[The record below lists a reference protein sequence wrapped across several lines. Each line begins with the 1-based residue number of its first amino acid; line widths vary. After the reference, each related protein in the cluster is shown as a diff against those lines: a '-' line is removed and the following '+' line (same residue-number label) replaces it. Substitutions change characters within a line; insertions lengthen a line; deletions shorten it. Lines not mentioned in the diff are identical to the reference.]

1 MALQRAGIEAVIE
14 GYGNFISGIS
24 EMSGKVNSFG
34 QEAGTVA
41 GQVAAFG
48 QSVAGYGEALVGL
61 GSKLTIALTTPLLS
75 LGVLVSNAAI
85 EYETAIAGVAKTT
98 DGVVQT
104 TQQLLDGLE
113 DSFPELS
120 QEQLLEKIELI
131 PFSQRLTEVGHE
143 LEEAFRSLSL
153 EIPVPATEL
162 AKIGEIAGQLGIS
175 AENLVEFTRIVAALG
190 VSTELSTEQAALSLG
205 RLVAVFGVAEDEV
218 NTFAL
223 NVGGALVALGN
234 NLATTEGPI
243 SNFAVRVAGT
253 FSALDIPVQYLLAIG
268 AAITAT
274 GSQVEA
280 GGSSIQ
286 AALLSLH
293 SILTNAGGV
302 IDNTQEIT
310 DATLDLQMAQAQI
323 IKQQETLNKENVSAG
338 TAAVATARLADY
350 TNQVAELQ
358 TQLEVLNGTNG
369 LPATGQKLQTL
380 ARLTGQSVEELKR
393 LWAEGGTSRAQ
404 VFIQFLEGLAAEGE
418 NMALVLKDLELDGI
432 RSVRTLLS
440 LAGGVE
446 TLQRAV
452 ELSTSQFALQ
462 GTQVEISNALLEE
475 ARIRYSTTESQ
486 LQILK
491 NTFTNLAIVVGS
503 QLLPVIV
510 PVAQKIADSILQI
523 TSSFEALAPAKKFMV
538 FFGGAL
544 LAALG
549 PVITAVG
556 AVTIVVGT
564 LTTALASLIGLGGG
578 LGGVLLGF
586 GSLLFQ
592 LSSFDTGIIGTIAAN
607 LRAVYD
613 NFVAAIPGG
622 GLYDVLQV
630 LLSQGTG
637 DLPYIKELLYN
648 IRDAIQTPLESAIG
662 GALIAIPYILN
673 SIANI
678 AVQFSGLIN
687 SVLLTAISGID
698 YQGVAQ
704 VLLHGF
710 AVVIASVNQHLP
722 SLMQPLKIE
731 LFGATLFGADVLDPA
746 RPQIIGLAEGIIP
759 MIRGKLA
766 MLVHGVVEFWYTQMD
781 VLAQNIP
788 SIFTVLADAI
798 SFGAGAVYDILSAF
812 YDIFDTTKDT
822 IGEFISGMGTQIARL
837 IGIFLDVD
845 QIDLGTTFG
854 TAISSFGDAA
864 AILIN
869 TILPAIVEHFTRF
882 VDYVEANGPRIAE
895 SLRAM
900 LSGPFLAQVQQF
912 ANWIAQNIDQIAKA
926 FLVLQGA
933 IFGLERLRDLG
944 LFLRPFNSA
953 IYNIEITLHS
963 LGQVAGVVGG
973 ALGLLAAPFTA
984 VGQAATFALKG
995 ISSFITSL
1003 PLSLSPLSAF
1013 TPSKVVVPVK
1023 PVVQLQDVEFPPE
1036 YNQQFDRIADAF
1048 LASNLPI
1055 DGLGIIELPITPKPK
1070 LELPDLDALKEQA
1083 TLLAAGSLSDSLA
1096 LYDKLL
1102 ANTQAKIDDITNKH
1116 TLKLTNSATATN
1128 LKAKIAEITAA
1139 IAEIGT
1145 AYSAAPDRMTQLAKE
1160 IASAQTTLANSISAD
1175 KLVITTT
1182 RGHQA
1187 AQRALDAL
1195 IKEQAA
1201 LPQQLAA
1208 LAEQIKSAQTR
1219 YNNAIQ
1225 FGGSTTNISANLKRL
1240 QQQQEQMTKALAY
1253 MPTAIKGAEADI
1265 LAAKKKL
1272 DDAVSAA
1279 SLFPD
1284 KAFQRTNLSKA
1295 EAELAKLKAFYDNYG
1310 QTLTDKQS
1318 SLAKAQQALDDYL
1331 NTPLPDKQSV
1341 VVAQLT
1347 KERDR
1352 LAKELDNL
1360 AKVAVAGVDDLAD
1373 ALSDKN
1379 IPPISLGKFL
1389 DTDLSEKELRKLQDQ
1404 LKALGIEAASFGD
1417 ELLDLTGKRRIN
1429 DLSGDELDVALGLI
1443 AELGDN
1449 AFGSQ
1454 KKVVSLY
1461 DAVAAGAK
1469 VDDVAAVLVRNIGAE
1484 AEKSKFQV
1492 LDLATALSEGV
1503 FDLAGKEPGRVRLIL
1518 NETKEELIDLA
1529 TFLQRNPQIHT
1540 HGIVDDLVDTKG
1552 NVAATTKLKDQLLKL
1567 GASTVTGLAPFSTKI
1582 QNLFLHPIATI
1593 SAAFSS
1599 VGGGLLSGLGSIAS
1613 GIVAAFNPVTIIIAA
1628 VTGAILALGAAAS
1641 GLDFSNVFGSL
1652 FEGDFTT
1659 FFAEIK
1665 QGFSNIGEGAKTGI
1679 GAVVVAIQPLI
1690 DAFKRIGESFGA
1702 FSYLADPLADLFNQ
1716 LAEAG
1721 KIIGPQLLT
1730 VLGAIAGVIVV
1741 LLTGVVSAV
1750 AGALPGIAEAIG
1762 GIVDILTGI
1771 VEIATG
1777 VSQVV
1782 IGIFTLSGDKIK
1794 EGLNNIGAGFGD
1806 VFVGIIEVIGGAL
1819 HAVLGAVLGFTQGIS
1834 AAIAGIAGALGASG
1848 VATFFQNIVNY
1859 IDIILQGLQALG
1871 SGIGQGL
1878 RHAFDSIGDVLGGI
1892 GEFVSSIISAFQ
1904 YLYDVLVGNSIVP
1917 DLVMAIVD
1925 WFFQLPEL
1933 VLSVLGQG
1941 LLQIATLFGQLGL
1954 AILAQIN
1961 PFLPQMVI
1969 MGYDL
1974 ITGVAKGII
1983 GGAAEL
1989 GLSLITALHNAIE
2002 SGRAFLGS
2010 HSPSVLAAETLGAPI
2025 PQGIAQGIYGSSG
2038 EIDAAL
2044 AGALGG
2050 AFANTDVTGQAEA
2063 YGHQVASVIASIIGS
2078 SGQATPIDVGQA
2090 SGILNLIPEDAL
2102 ANLSE
2107 FNQGVLQTAASAGLA
2122 ADKFI
2127 SLALQAGISLEDMKD
2142 VISQAA
2148 LDQKFEELQNAVAD
2162 GSMSFEDAATSFE
2175 HFKSQVEQGVG
2186 VVVDVDMSTYL
2197 NAKDQFDAL
2206 EEQGVEVNII
2216 PLPPAKPIRDLLLPD
2231 GELPVP
2237 VAIETEDAIGDA
2249 LLAAGDDL
2257 ATSVSS
2263 AIQPTIDAITQEAA
2277 RLERAAQTRATGV
2290 EGGLMGGGAEF
2301 SANILSSTTNNLER
2315 LRLEYEAIDDT
2326 PLVPTF
2332 DFTGFEDFNTA
2343 ASDSFAALPTE
2354 AQPHLDQLAINT
2366 TATLDTMSASFT
2378 TWGGTA
2384 TGILST
2390 ATGDMAAVLSDGDL
2404 VNTWSGT
2411 LDDMVSATSEKSIA
2425 VVDQF
2430 REIIAASEIVIGQAD
2445 FYTLGVNLVAGL
2457 IEGIVSQAGAAA
2469 EAAGAVVQGAVDAG
2483 NAAAQTQSPSKLTYE
2498 TGQNMSAGLAEG
2510 IADGTH
2516 QVQEAAQDTVN
2527 AAVWEIE
2534 NPSFSGTTIMDT
2546 PLWQQVIGDLA
2557 LDRGFVTQYFGL
2569 IADAANDYTSGNWQ
2583 GLQGQLAQAVA
2594 EANAEAESSTAQ
2606 TVDSFADAATTMADQ
2621 FDEIITGGV
2630 ESTMSNITTL
2640 LSAWA
2645 VDHSLE
2651 EILGFADTFSSAGST
2666 FADMFTEQVL
2676 DPLQELIDEATEAQD
2691 QVVSDFGELFDD
2703 ITSEDLIGRWFN
2715 ADDPL
2720 IADLELEELWKR
2732 ALGDIFGDEAVK
2744 NLNLEELQQ
2753 LILDTYGANAAQ
2765 TLQLQELFTDDELA
2779 LINDYIQAQQE
2790 RLRLEEEFAAEQ
2802 ERVLAL
2808 QQQQQ
2813 QLEFLQQQFDL
2824 IQAITDAGLDPAE
2837 ILDGITLGLD
2847 ASLPDLIEAMTVA
2860 MQALVTAANEELQIQ
2875 SPSKVFMGIS
2885 KQIIGGLTGGLTKYG
2900 GQAVSAM
2907 TSVLQG
2913 VSGSYTPYPTVMG
2926 NSHYNSTVDKS
2937 VHIKVDAN
2945 YGKSQSPATIKADL
2959 LSLTGVVW

>member
-592 LSSFDTGIIGTIAAN
+592 LSSFDTGIIGTIATN

-953 IYNIEITLHS
+953 VYNIEITLHS

-995 ISSFITSL
+995 ISSLITSL
-1003 PLSLSPLSAF
+1003 SLSLSPLSAF

-1048 LASNLPI
+1048 LASNLPT

-1070 LELPDLDALKEQA
+1070 LELPDL
-1083 TLLAAGSLSDSLA
+1083 
-1096 LYDKLL
+1096 
-1102 ANTQAKIDDITNKH
+1102 
-1116 TLKLTNSATATN
+1116 
-1128 LKAKIAEITAA
+1128 
-1139 IAEIGT
+1139 
-1145 AYSAAPDRMTQLAKE
+1145 
-1160 IASAQTTLANSISAD
+1160 
-1175 KLVITTT
+1175 V
-1182 RGHQA
+1182 
-1187 AQRALDAL
+1187 
-1195 IKEQAA
+1195 
-1201 LPQQLAA
+1201 
-1208 LAEQIKSAQTR
+1208 
-1219 YNNAIQ
+1219 
-1225 FGGSTTNISANLKRL
+1225 
-1240 QQQQEQMTKALAY
+1240 
-1253 MPTAIKGAEADI
+1253 
-1265 LAAKKKL
+1265 
-1272 DDAVSAA
+1272 
-1279 SLFPD
+1279 
-1284 KAFQRTNLSKA
+1284 
-1295 EAELAKLKAFYDNYG
+1295 
-1310 QTLTDKQS
+1310 
-1318 SLAKAQQALDDYL
+1318 
-1331 NTPLPDKQSV
+1331 
-1341 VVAQLT
+1341 
-1347 KERDR
+1347 
-1352 LAKELDNL
+1352 
-1360 AKVAVAGVDDLAD
+1360 
-1373 ALSDKN
+1373 
-1379 IPPISLGKFL
+1379 
-1389 DTDLSEKELRKLQDQ
+1389 
-1404 LKALGIEAASFGD
+1404 
-1417 ELLDLTGKRRIN
+1417 
-1429 DLSGDELDVALGLI
+1429 
-1443 AELGDN
+1443 
-1449 AFGSQ
+1449 
-1454 KKVVSLY
+1454 
-1461 DAVAAGAK
+1461 
-1469 VDDVAAVLVRNIGAE
+1469 
-1484 AEKSKFQV
+1484 
-1492 LDLATALSEGV
+1492 
-1503 FDLAGKEPGRVRLIL
+1503 
-1518 NETKEELIDLA
+1518 
-1529 TFLQRNPQIHT
+1529 
-1540 HGIVDDLVDTKG
+1540 VDDLVDTKG
-1552 NVAATTKLKDQLLKL
+1552 NVAATTKLKDQLLKF
-1567 GASTVTGLAPFSTKI
+1567 GASTVAGLASFGTKI
-1582 QNLFLHPIATI
+1582 QNLFLHPITTI

-1721 KIIGPQLLT
+1721 KIMGPQLLT

-1989 GLSLITALHNAIE
+1989 GLSLITALHDAIE
-2002 SGRAFLGS
+2002 SGREFLGS

-2216 PLPPAKPIRDLLLPD
+2216 PLPPAKPIKELLLPED
-2231 GELPVP
+2231 EFPVP
-2237 VAIETEDAIGDA
+2237 LTVDPTELQSAILEVGGDMA
-2249 LLAAGDDL
+2249 SDL
-2257 ATSVSS
+2257 AGNLITGIVSS
-2263 AIQPTIDAITQEAA
+2263 TLQPVVDAMATEAA
-2277 RLERAAQTRATGV
+2277 RLERAAQTRANGV
-2290 EGGLMGGGAEF
+2290 EGGLMGGGAAIISPE
-2301 SANILSSTTNNLER
+2301 TTNNIER

-2457 IEGIVSQAGAAA
+2457 IAGIVSQAGAAA

-2534 NPSFSGTTIMDT
+2534 NPSFGGTTIMDT

-2753 LILDTYGANAAQ
+2753 LILDNYGVYAAQ